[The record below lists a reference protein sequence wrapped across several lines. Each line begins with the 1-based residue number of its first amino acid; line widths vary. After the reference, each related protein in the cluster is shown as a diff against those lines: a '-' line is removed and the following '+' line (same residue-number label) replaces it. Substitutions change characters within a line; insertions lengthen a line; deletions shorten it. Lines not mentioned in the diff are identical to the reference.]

1 MKLADIHSVYFV
13 GIGGIGMS
21 ALARWF
27 HAQGCEVA
35 GYDTTRGPITGRL
48 EALGIPVT
56 YSDQPENLQPAFT
69 KAGKDVLVVY
79 TPAVPESLGLL
90 QYFRKNEFT
99 VLKRAAVLGVISKN
113 YYTLAVAGTHGKT
126 STSSMLA
133 HILTHAGKSCMAF
146 LGGISKN
153 YQSNF
158 VHYEAEGKPM
168 LVAEADEF
176 DRSFLQLEPNITI
189 VTSVDP
195 DHLDIYGDFENMKAT
210 FAEFANLMEDDG
222 HLVIQEQASELL
234 NHRLNVKAVTYG
246 ISEGEAQARNIRV
259 EHDKGMAR
267 FVFDLHYNKGIIPN
281 IALTA
286 PGRFNVL
293 NACAA
298 ALAALE
304 AGVEGTAIRKALNN
318 YEGVW
323 RRFEY
328 IVQPEAPEQ
337 GIYID
342 DYAHHPTEIAAV
354 IDAIRHL
361 YPTRKLTAVFQ
372 PHLYSRTR
380 DFAEGFA
387 RELSKVDELYLL
399 PVYPAREQPI
409 EGVDSSMLLNRVTL
423 SNRRLLSKKD
433 FLEAM
438 RTSNQLDVLLS
449 IGAGDIDR
457 LVPELKEIVE
467 EKNKQKT

>member
-35 GYDTTRGPITGRL
+35 GYDATRGPITGQL
-48 EALGIPVT
+48 EKLGVPVT
-56 YSDQPENLQPAFT
+56 YSDKPENLQSAFT
-69 KAGKDVLVVY
+69 KAGKDILVVY

-90 QYFRKNEFT
+90 QYFQKNEFT
-99 VLKRAAVLGVISKN
+99 VLKRAAVLGLISRN

-133 HILTHAGKSCMAF
+133 HILTHAGKSCIAF

-158 VHYEAEGKPM
+158 VHFEAGGLPM

-189 VTSVDP
+189 LTSVDP
-195 DHLDIYGDFENMKAT
+195 DHLDIYGDFDTMKAT
-210 FAEFANLMEDDG
+210 FAEFANLMAEDG
-222 HLVIQEQASELL
+222 YLVIHEQASRTL
-234 NHRLNVKAVTYG
+234 NHRLNVEAVTYG
-246 ISEGEAQARNIRV
+246 ISVGRAQAQNIRV
-259 EHDKGMAR
+259 EYEKGMAR
-267 FVFDLHYNKGIIPN
+267 FVFDLHHEQGIITN
-281 IALTA
+281 IALAA
-286 PGRFNVL
+286 PGKFNVL

-298 ALAALE
+298 ALAALK
-304 AGVEGTAIRKALNN
+304 AGVEGAAIRKALND
-318 YEGVW
+318 YKGVW

-328 IVQPEAPEQ
+328 IVQPGVPEHC
-337 GIYID
+337 IYID

-354 IDAIRHL
+354 IEAIRHL
-361 YPTRKLTAVFQ
+361 YPNRKVTAVFQ

-387 RELSKVDELYLL
+387 AELSRVDELYLL

-409 EGVDSSMLLNRVTL
+409 EGVGSSVLLNRVTL
-423 SNRRLLSKKD
+423 GNKQLLSKED

-438 RTSNQLDVLLS
+438 RGSNQLDVLLS

-457 LVPELKEIVE
+457 LVPELKKIVE